1 MRYIH
6 IEVTADLVAQVGK
19 SYFHII
25 EPEPCHVQMLIC
37 HGESGNL
44 ALPALELLIL
54 AQRKLIKIYCEKFD
68 TDRRILLDEH
78 ALAHY
83 RHLLEKSEK
92 LLAQYLEA
100 KEVVVLG

>member
-1 MRYIH
+1 MRYLH

-19 SYFHII
+19 TYFQIT
-25 EPEPCHVQMLIC
+25 EPEVCHVQMLTC
-37 HGESGNL
+37 PGESGNL

-68 TDRRILLDEH
+68 TDRRIQLDEH
-78 ALAHY
+78 TLAHY

-100 KEVVVLG
+100 KAIA